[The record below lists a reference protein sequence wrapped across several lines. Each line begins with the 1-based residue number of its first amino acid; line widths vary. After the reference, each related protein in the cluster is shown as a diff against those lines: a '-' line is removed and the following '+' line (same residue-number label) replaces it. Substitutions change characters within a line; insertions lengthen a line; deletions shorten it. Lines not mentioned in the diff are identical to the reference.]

1 MLEDSEISESRSLTD
16 IVQSLDWTTVD
27 YGDDVRD
34 FPFLDSIADA
44 CPQLLDPETCCPQGA
59 QLMQMA
65 SAAGVVTS
73 ITPTAVP
80 ELPEVDM
87 SFQPLVL
94 PLMNHQQLL
103 QQQQQQQLMNCKY
116 MPDDFNESLR
126 NSGTILRSEEPYFQ
140 WTAQGNQSLFFDD
153 DGSQNC
159 LLVDEHL
166 DSTTTTSDHKF
177 MFRGSQLDSC
187 INDHLM
193 IKTSSS
199 SSDCLVAG
207 DAVLNPVA
215 CNKWVDPDMLVGSSQ
230 KLVAELVPVESL
242 FVAASTTGLISE
254 QCSNGVHNSSPSGLQ
269 QRSSSCSFS
278 HIRLAEKE
286 EEKEEGEERSRL
298 CYLYGST
305 DHEAAW
311 QQMGTTAKLEAS
323 ASANPSDD
331 DPFFHHL
338 RQTSTQYSSAAS
350 SFTQSLLAS
359 SWASA
364 TDASSP
370 TMDHLH
376 HVHNNVELAAWPTP
390 SRFLHSHKSPF
401 TRSCGSYSNYSG
413 PLQMRGVGDRNN
425 LRRWAPRQSL
435 LRRWTEKIVPVLQQE
450 ARRQKQLDDLE
461 QLELAAKC
469 NPNPTLTSCAGQQAT
484 QSAMVRSNPAQ
495 NRAAA
500 HIHKL
505 AERGRRSKFKEKLH
519 TIRALVP
526 LTKKKDRVSILSH
539 AIDYILQLKTEVAEL
554 QKSQQEEQA
563 AAQECDLAAEA
574 GSSSSSSLR
583 ITAASGS
590 GTSTTN
596 ATAAPA
602 TSRLDLKVAVSCPG
616 DESDDHQPQQQ
627 QQQQHLVINVKVAD
641 KLHAQKL
648 ISLLTASKDLGLEIR
663 SLDCRCIN
671 DQFHVAVKAVVQACD
686 RGAALEEHGLQNNM
700 VRRSCS
706 LEQVQETLTRV
717 LDFPFEISP
726 GSVIPSSG

>member
-1 MLEDSEISESRSLTD
+1 MLQDSEIFESRSLTD

-34 FPFLDSIADA
+34 FPFLDSTVDA
-44 CPQLLDPETCCPQGA
+44 CPQLLDSETCCPQGA

-65 SAAGVVTS
+65 FAAGVVTS

-80 ELPEVDM
+80 EPPEVDL
-87 SFQPLVL
+87 SFQPLVV
-94 PLMNHQQLL
+94 PLINQQQLL
-103 QQQQQQQLMNCKY
+103 QQQQQLMNCKY

-166 DSTTTTSDHKF
+166 DTTTTTTSDPKF

-207 DAVLNPVA
+207 DAVLSPVA

-230 KLVAELVPVESL
+230 KLVAALVPVESL

-254 QCSNGVHNSSPSGLQ
+254 QCSNGVHNRSPSGLQ
-269 QRSSSCSFS
+269 QRSSSCNFS
-278 HIRLAEKE
+278 HLRLA
-286 EEKEEGEERSRL
+286 EKEEGEERSRL

-311 QQMGTTAKLEAS
+311 QLMGTTAKLEAS
-323 ASANPSDD
+323 DSANPSHD

-338 RQTSTQYSSAAS
+338 RQTSTQYSSAPS
-350 SFTQSLLAS
+350 SFTQSLLGS

-364 TDASSP
+364 TDGFSP
-370 TMDHLH
+370 TVDHLH
-376 HVHNNVELAAWPTP
+376 HVHNKVELAAWPTP

-401 TRSCGSYSNYSG
+401 TRSCGSYSNYSD

-425 LRRWAPRQSL
+425 PRRWAPRQSL
-435 LRRWTEKIVPVLQQE
+435 LRRWTEKIVPILQQE

-469 NPNPTLTSCAGQQAT
+469 NANPNLTSCARQQAT
-484 QSAMVRSNPAQ
+484 QSAMMRSNPAQ
-495 NRAAA
+495 NQATA

-519 TIRALVP
+519 TIRDLVP
-526 LTKKKDRVSILSH
+526 LTKKV
-539 AIDYILQLKTEVAEL
+539 
-554 QKSQQEEQA
+554 
-563 AAQECDLAAEA
+563 
-574 GSSSSSSLR
+574 
-583 ITAASGS
+583 ITSA
-590 GTSTTN
+590 TCST
-596 ATAAPA
+596 
-602 TSRLDLKVAVSCPG
+602 
-616 DESDDHQPQQQ
+616 
-627 QQQQHLVINVKVAD
+627 
-641 KLHAQKL
+641 
-648 ISLLTASKDLGLEIR
+648 
-663 SLDCRCIN
+663 
-671 DQFHVAVKAVVQACD
+671 
-686 RGAALEEHGLQNNM
+686 
-700 VRRSCS
+700 
-706 LEQVQETLTRV
+706 
-717 LDFPFEISP
+717 
-726 GSVIPSSG
+726 

>member
-1 MLEDSEISESRSLTD
+1 VVVNSVLFKFHLKMLEDSEISESRSLTD

-34 FPFLDSIADA
+34 FPFLDSIVDA

-103 QQQQQQQLMNCKY
+103 QQQQQLMNCKY

-126 NSGTILRSEEPYFQ
+126 NSGTILRSEEPYFH

-207 DAVLNPVA
+207 DAVLSPVA
-215 CNKWVDPDMLVGSSQ
+215 CNKGVDPDMLVGSSQ

-338 RQTSTQYSSAAS
+338 RQTSTQYSYAAS

-364 TDASSP
+364 TDGSSP

-435 LRRWTEKIVPVLQQE
+435 LRRWTEKIAPVLQQE

-495 NRAAA
+495 NQAAA

-526 LTKKKDRVSILSH
+526 LTKKV
-539 AIDYILQLKTEVAEL
+539 
-554 QKSQQEEQA
+554 
-563 AAQECDLAAEA
+563 
-574 GSSSSSSLR
+574 
-583 ITAASGS
+583 ITSA
-590 GTSTTN
+590 TCST
-596 ATAAPA
+596 
-602 TSRLDLKVAVSCPG
+602 
-616 DESDDHQPQQQ
+616 
-627 QQQQHLVINVKVAD
+627 
-641 KLHAQKL
+641 
-648 ISLLTASKDLGLEIR
+648 
-663 SLDCRCIN
+663 
-671 DQFHVAVKAVVQACD
+671 
-686 RGAALEEHGLQNNM
+686 
-700 VRRSCS
+700 
-706 LEQVQETLTRV
+706 
-717 LDFPFEISP
+717 
-726 GSVIPSSG
+726 